1 MLFWLLN
8 LLLFGRPR
16 CRHRRRIL
24 RSLLT
29 VSSDVSLLNNTLR
42 ARSPFQD
49 KRWEPREIV
58 EARGKAVRGVVK
70 ALALALAFPLTCRSR
85 ATSRDMLV
93 TRVAPA
99 EQTGTLA
106 PEPLVLRL
114 LGAAAVMTNMWKIHL

>member
-1 MLFWLLN
+1 M
-8 LLLFGRPR
+8 
-16 CRHRRRIL
+16 
-24 RSLLT
+24 
-29 VSSDVSLLNNTLR
+29 
-42 ARSPFQD
+42 
-49 KRWEPREIV
+49 

-106 PEPLVLRL
+106 TEPLVLRL
-114 LGAAAVMTNMWKIHL
+114 LGAAAVMTSMWKIHL